1 MKHRRSRVMH
11 DAVHPVHDAEALIA
25 QRGVPRVGE
34 RGVADPR
41 RSKRP
46 HLRDVEPVQMQV
58 VRRERRERAA
68 GAVPDEHHLHR
79 GTRRASQDDVGEAVE
94 EPRLRERVF
103 RPHGSL
109 HVSHHTRPG
118 RRFPRLDVRVLRP
131 ERRLRERVL
140 DPHPRRGALG
150 GLAAERDD
158 ELRGFAERGDRE
170 DVDAPVEERR
180 RLHDRDVARDDVALD
195 ALLAI
200 PGFDLV

>member
-1 MKHRRSRVMH
+1 M
-11 DAVHPVHDAEALIA
+11 
-25 QRGVPRVGE
+25 GGE
-34 RGVADPR
+34 
-41 RSKRP
+41 
-46 HLRDVEPVQMQV
+46 
-58 VRRERRERAA
+58 
-68 GAVPDEHHLHR
+68 
-79 GTRRASQDDVGEAVE
+79 TRRAKS
-94 EPRLRERVF
+94 F
-103 RPHGSL
+103 RNG
-109 HVSHHTRPG
+109 VHHANGVVWGPVYRTH
-118 RRFPRLDVRVLRP
+118 LDVRVLRP